1 MSQKKI
7 LSINSISK
15 TFGSIFANEKIDL
28 ELFEGEILALL
39 GENGAGKT
47 TLMNMLFGHYM
58 PDDGSIDIMAENG
71 DLIPLSLG
79 NPQIALGAGIGMVHQ
94 HFTLANNLTVYDNI
108 VLGSEPLFGI
118 KRDRSRATK
127 KINKII
133 EKSGLNADLN
143 NIVSNLSVGERQRV
157 EILKALY
164 RDAHILVLDEPTA
177 VLTPQEADSLFS
189 NLRRMTNQG
198 LSVIFITHKMR
209 EVLSFSDRLVVLRHG
224 KNVGSMKTSDASEKK
239 IARLM
244 VGSETQKVSSKRI
257 KPGGPILS
265 LNEIS
270 VAGQSKRDSLH
281 DVNLILNSNEILG
294 IAGISGNGQN
304 VLADLISGLVA
315 PDRGSIVLK
324 GVAIENISPFNM
336 IKSGFGRI
344 PEDRHRQG
352 IVGGLSVSE
361 NMIIERLD
369 DPQIQNFGF
378 LRSSVIN
385 KNAKTLSEKYDVRGP
400 GIDQASRLLSGGNIQ
415 KLILARVFE
424 KQPEIILAN
433 QPTRG
438 LDMGAASE
446 VQKHLIEARDRGG
459 GVILIS
465 EDLDEILGL
474 ADRIVVMRDG
484 KLHDAISNSREDIGL
499 MMAGDST

>member
-164 RDAHILVLDEPTA
+164 RDAKILVLDEPTA

-189 NLRRMTNQG
+189 NIKAMTKSG
-198 LSVIFITHKMR
+198 LSVIFISHKLR
-209 EVLSFSDRLVVLRHG
+209 EVLDFSDRIAVLRAG
-224 KNVGSMKTSDASEKK
+224 KKVGEMNTKAADEKK
-239 IARLM
+239 IALMM
-244 VGSETQKVSSKRI
+244 VGGETNVTVRSTFN
-257 KPGGPILS
+257 PGVEIMS
-265 LNEIS
+265 LENIS
-270 VAGQSKRDSLH
+270 AKGHSARDSLENITLS
-281 DVNLILNSNEILG
+281 VRRNEI
-294 IAGISGNGQN
+294 
-304 VLADLISGLVA
+304 V
-315 PDRGSIVLK
+315 
-324 GVAIENISPFNM
+324 GVAFDHKAETPGLGARISSDEIQERYKGKKIFNELGDLVSIKMLKKENNKMLTLHEVDGMSGATITANGLNDMLKNYLDCYLPF
-336 IKSGFGRI
+336 IKK
-344 PEDRHRQG
+344 
-352 IVGGLSVSE
+352 
-361 NMIIERLD
+361 
-369 DPQIQNFGF
+369 
-378 LRSSVIN
+378 N
-385 KNAKTLSEKYDVRGP
+385 KNQ
-400 GIDQASRLLSGGNIQ
+400 ILLSN
-415 KLILARVFE
+415 R
-424 KQPEIILAN
+424 
-433 QPTRG
+433 
-438 LDMGAASE
+438 
-446 VQKHLIEARDRGG
+446 
-459 GVILIS
+459 
-465 EDLDEILGL
+465 
-474 ADRIVVMRDG
+474 
-484 KLHDAISNSREDIGL
+484 
-499 MMAGDST
+499 